1 MQIYLKIKLLRVAL
15 EIFLQ
20 GSSYKD
26 IFVETNKNN
35 FHSKY
40 ICENCICENMHLR
53 KFSQFSRILLSNILK
68 DA

>member
-20 GSSYKD
+20 GSFYKD

-40 ICENCICENMHLR
+40 MCICDVQ
-53 KFSQFSRILLSNILK
+53 FSQFSRILLSNILK

>member
-40 ICENCICENMHLR
+40 MCIYENSLN
-53 KFSQFSRILLSNILK
+53 SQEFYSQIY
-68 DA
+68 

>member
-35 FHSKY
+35 FYSKY
-40 ICENCICENMHLR
+40 MCICENSLN
-53 KFSQFSRILLSNILK
+53 SQEFYSQIY
-68 DA
+68 

>member
-40 ICENCICENMHLR
+40 MYICENSLN
-53 KFSQFSRILLSNILK
+53 SQEFYSQIY
-68 DA
+68 

>member
-40 ICENCICENMHLR
+40 MCICENA
-53 KFSQFSRILLSNILK
+53 ILSILK
-68 DA
+68 NFTLKYIKRCVKDINR

>member
-1 MQIYLKIKLLRVAL
+1 MQIYLKIKLLRVAF

-40 ICENCICENMHLR
+40 MCICENSLN
-53 KFSQFSRILLSNILK
+53 SQEFYSQIY
-68 DA
+68 